1 MHEIIPGLFLG
12 SWGAA
17 YNVPELTR
25 VGVTHVLTAL
35 QDDPFP
41 RPEGFTRLHVPLDD
55 YAEEDLLSALP
66 ASIEFIEGALQSG
79 GKVLVHC
86 QAGISRSASI
96 VAAYLIAS
104 QKLTRAGAVELIK
117 KKRPGIR
124 PNDGFLKQLDTFHSA
139 RCIVSVEDKTTRLH
153 YIEKTVRL
161 NQAGEGIQVEKE
173 MLASVPKK
181 ASGRRIRCKMCRQEL
196 ATREH
201 IFPHGQPSQ
210 APFRSPSHLA
220 VHDASAASSAQ
231 TLTTLASDEPLL
243 KPTCSGYFLEP
254 MDWMQK
260 TLDEGNVEGKIT
272 CPNAKCGAKLGNF
285 AWAGVRCACGEWVT
299 PGFCVHRS
307 RVDEMR

>member
-1 MHEIIPGLFLG
+1 MDARIIRMVAHGSPDTPPGGEMHEIIPGLFLG

-17 YNVPELTR
+17 YNVPELKR
-25 VGVTHVLTAL
+25 VGVTHILTAL

-41 RPEGFTRLHVPLDD
+41 RPEGFARLHVPLDD

-66 ASIEFIEGALQSG
+66 ASVEFIEGALNSG

-104 QKLTRAGAVELIK
+104 QKLTRATAVELIK

-139 RCIVSVEDKTTRLH
+139 RCIISVDDKTTRLH

-161 NQAGEGIQVEKE
+161 NQAGEGVQLERE
-173 MLASVPKK
+173 MLASVPKRPT
-181 ASGRRIRCKMCRQEL
+181 GRRIRCKMCRQEL

-201 IFPHGQPSQ
+201 MFPHGQSASTP
-210 APFRSPSHLA
+210 AGSPSHPA
-220 VHDASAASSAQ
+220 ARDVSGPAGVHPSA
-231 TLTTLASDEPLL
+231 TTLASDEPLL

-254 MDWMQK
+254 MEWMQK

-272 CPNAKCGAKLGNF
+272 CPNVKCGAKLGNF
-285 AWAGVRCACGEWVT
+285 AWAG
-299 PGFCVHRS
+299 
-307 RVDEMR
+307 